1 MASKRLRK
9 NRLIPASKETN
20 APPVIKFADIGTLF
34 GFLAMT
40 PLAWFVPR
48 RHWYRIGRML
58 SPLIARIEGM
68 AGADAVIE
76 RIGQVYRTR
85 EHARFRD
92 YTMTPRQIVARY
104 RSGHFEEFLNILRC
118 YRPWR
123 PTPDCTLTGGEH
135 LAAAHK
141 EGRGA
146 ILWIDDFHPYS
157 LISKVALFQAGF
169 RTIHLS
175 HPAHGFSR
183 TRFGMAVIN
192 PVKIRAEDRWLAE
205 RVFMGLD
212 GALVAL
218 RTLRKRLRDNAIVTI
233 TAGPGAQQPVR
244 LKFLEGEVALATGA
258 PDLAFMAKAP
268 LLPLHSV
275 QRDDGRFEVSIEKPI
290 EAERGAERRAFS
302 ELAAREYLDRLEPVV
317 LSHPHQWRGW
327 SQI

>member
-1 MASKRLRK
+1 MTSKRLRK
-9 NRLIPASKETN
+9 NRLLPAGEGAN
-20 APPVIKFADIGTLF
+20 RPPAIKLADIGTLL
-34 GFLAMT
+34 GFVAMT

-48 RHWYRIGRML
+48 RHWHRIGSLL

-68 AGADAVIE
+68 AGARAVIE
-76 RIGQVYRTR
+76 RVALVYRNR
-85 EHARFRD
+85 E
-92 YTMTPRQIVARY
+92 YGMSPRRIVARY

-123 PTPDCTLTGGEH
+123 PTPDCTLAGGEH
-135 LAAAHK
+135 LVAALEK
-141 EGRGA
+141 GQGA

-157 LISKVALFQAGF
+157 LVSKVALFQAGF

-192 PVKIRAEDRWLAE
+192 PVKIRAENAWLAE

-218 RTLRKRLRDNAIVTI
+218 RTLRKRLRDNAVVTI
-233 TAGPGAQQPVR
+233 TAGPSSQQPVQ

-258 PDLAFMAKAP
+258 PDLAFIAKAP
-268 LLPLHSV
+268 LLPLHTV
-275 QRDDGRFEVSIEKPI
+275 QLHDGRFEVTIEKPI
-290 EAERGAERRAFS
+290 KAERGSDRRAFS
-302 ELAAREYLDRLEPVV
+302 EDAAREYLGRLEPIV

-327 SQI
+327 SQT

>member
-9 NRLIPASKETN
+9 NRLIPAEKDAN

-48 RHWYRIGRML
+48 RHWYRIGSLL

-68 AGADAVIE
+68 AGAAAVTA
-76 RIGQVYRTR
+76 RVAKVYRTR
-85 EHARFRD
+85 EHA
-92 YTMTPRQIVARY
+92 MTPRQIVARY

-123 PTPDCTLTGGEH
+123 PAPECTLTGEEH
-135 LAAAHK
+135 LAAALK
-141 EGRGA
+141 EGCGA
-146 ILWIDDFHPYS
+146 ILWIDDFHAYS

-218 RTLRKRLRDNAIVTI
+218 RTLRKRLRENAIVTI
-233 TAGPGAQQPVR
+233 TAGPSAHQPVR
-244 LKFLEGEVALATGA
+244 LKFLEGGVALATGA
-258 PDLAFMAKAP
+258 PDLAFMAGAP
-268 LLPLHSV
+268 LLPLHTV
-275 QRDDGRFEVSIEKPI
+275 QRNDGRFEVSIEKPI
-290 EAERGAERRAFS
+290 EALRGADRRAFS
-302 ELAAREYLDRLEPVV
+302 EAAAREYLGRLEPVV
-317 LSHPHQWRGW
+317 LNHPHQWRGW
-327 SQI
+327 SQL

>member
-9 NRLIPASKETN
+9 DKLIPAGKDAN
-20 APPVIKFADIGTLF
+20 APPAIKLADIGTLF
-34 GFLAMT
+34 GFVAMT
-40 PLAWFVPR
+40 PLAWLVPR
-48 RHWYRIGRML
+48 RHWHRIGSLL

-68 AGADAVIE
+68 AGAAAVTA
-76 RIGQVYRTR
+76 RIGRVYRNR
-85 EHARFRD
+85 EHP
-92 YTMTPRQIVARY
+92 MSPRRIVARY

-118 YRPWR
+118 YRPWASA
-123 PTPDCTLTGGEH
+123 PECTLAGGEH
-135 LAAAHK
+135 LTAALK
-141 EGRGA
+141 GGRGA
-146 ILWIDDFHPYS
+146 ILWIDDFHAYS
-157 LISKVALFQAGF
+157 LISKVALLEAGF
-169 RTIHLS
+169 RTVHLS

-192 PVKIRAEDRWLAE
+192 PVKIRAEDAWLAE
-205 RVFMGLD
+205 RVFIGLG

-218 RTLRKRLRDNAIVTI
+218 RTLRKRLRENAIVTI

-275 QRDDGRFEVSIEKPI
+275 QREDGRFEVTIEKPI
-290 EAERGAERRAFS
+290 EAERGADRRAFS
-302 ELAAREYLDRLEPVV
+302 ESAAREYLDRLEPVV

-327 SQI
+327 SQT

>member
-9 NRLIPASKETN
+9 NKLIPAGKDVSA
-20 APPVIKFADIGTLF
+20 APAIKFADIGTMF
-34 GFLAMT
+34 GFVAMT

-48 RHWYRIGRML
+48 RHWYRIGCML

-76 RIGQVYRTR
+76 RVAKVYRTR
-85 EHARFRD
+85 PHPMSA
-92 YTMTPRQIVARY
+92 RQIVARY

-123 PTPDCTLTGGEH
+123 STPECTLTGGEH
-135 LAAAHK
+135 LTAALNK
-141 EGRGA
+141 GQGA
-146 ILWIDDFHPYS
+146 ILWIDDVHPYS

-169 RTIHLS
+169 KTIHLS

-205 RVFMGLD
+205 RVFMGLG

-233 TAGPGAQQPVR
+233 TAGPSAQQPVR

-275 QRDDGRFEVSIEKPI
+275 QREDGSFEVSIERPI
-290 EAERGAERRAFS
+290 EADRGADRRAFS
-302 ELAAREYLDRLEPVV
+302 ESAAREYLDRLEPIV

-327 SQI
+327 SQT

>member
-9 NRLIPASKETN
+9 DKPISAGQDGDVPPA
-20 APPVIKFADIGTLF
+20 IKLADIGTVF

-48 RHWYRIGRML
+48 RHWHRMGSLL

-68 AGADAVIE
+68 AGADVVTR
-76 RIGQVYRTR
+76 RIAQVYRTR
-85 EHARFRD
+85 QHP
-92 YTMTPRQIVARY
+92 MTPRRIVARY

-118 YRPWR
+118 YRPWQSA
-123 PTPDCTLTGGEH
+123 PECTLSGGEH
-135 LAAAHK
+135 LSAALEK
-141 EGRGA
+141 GQGA

-169 RTIHLS
+169 KTIHLS
-175 HPAHGFSR
+175 HPSHGFSR
-183 TRFGMAVIN
+183 SRFGMAVIN

-205 RVFMGLD
+205 RVFMGLG

-218 RTLRKRLRDNAIVTI
+218 RTLRKRLRENAIVSI
-233 TAGPGAQQPVR
+233 TAGPGAQQPIR

-275 QRDDGRFEVSIEKPI
+275 QLPDGSFEVSIERPI
-290 EAERGAERRAFS
+290 EAKRGADRRAFS
-302 ELAAREYLDRLEPVV
+302 QNAAREYLERLEPVV

-327 SQI
+327 SQT

>member
-9 NRLIPASKETN
+9 NRLIPADKDTN
-20 APPVIKFADIGTLF
+20 APPAIKLADIGTLF

-48 RHWYRIGRML
+48 RHWYRIGSLL

-68 AGADAVIE
+68 AGAEAVT
-76 RIGQVYRTR
+76 RRLAQVYRTR
-85 EHARFRD
+85 EHHL
-92 YTMTPRQIVARY
+92 TPGQILARY

-123 PTPDCTLTGGEH
+123 PAPDCTLSGGEH
-135 LAAAHK
+135 LTAALEK
-141 EGRGA
+141 GRGA

-157 LISKVALFQAGF
+157 LISKVALFEAGF

-183 TRFGMAVIN
+183 SRFGMAVIN
-192 PVKIRAEDRWLAE
+192 PVKIRAEDAWLAE
-205 RVFMGLD
+205 RVFMGLG

-218 RTLRKRLRDNAIVTI
+218 RTLRKRLRENAIVSI
-233 TAGPGAQQPVR
+233 TAGPGAQQPIR

-275 QRDDGRFEVSIEKPI
+275 QRDDGRFEVTIEKPI
-290 EAERGAERRAFS
+290 EAQRGADRRAFS
-302 ELAAREYLDRLEPVV
+302 ESAAREYLERLEPVV

-327 SQI
+327 SHTKER